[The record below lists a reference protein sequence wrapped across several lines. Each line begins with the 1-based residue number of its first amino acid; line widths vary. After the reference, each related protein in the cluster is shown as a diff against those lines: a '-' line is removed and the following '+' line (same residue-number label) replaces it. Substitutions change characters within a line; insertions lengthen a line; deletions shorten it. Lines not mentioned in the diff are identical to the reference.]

1 MLKRSYESRP
11 MYWEIIHEGR
21 SIHKEGVRI
30 LFGQKIADLLFQD
43 IGEASLHIPSDCA
56 SELLVTASK
65 DSLTL
70 INRIREHNG
79 LSQVTMPASNPRNMT
94 RHEWVNEITEK
105 CDKPRCRS
113 TLGFHRCG
121 RCGLKACNQHK
132 NKTGCSA

>member
-1 MLKRSYESRP
+1 MPARLYELRQL
-11 MYWEIIHEGR
+11 YLEIIHEGR

-30 LFGQKIADLLFQD
+30 LFDQKIADLLFQD
-43 IGEASLHIPSDCA
+43 IGEASLHIPSDCT
-56 SELLVTASK
+56 SELSVTAPR
-65 DSLTL
+65 DSLPL

-79 LSQVTMPASNPRNMT
+79 LSQATMPAFKPRGMT

-113 TLGFHRCG
+113 TLGLHRCSL
-121 RCGLKACNQHK
+121 CGLKACNQHK